1 MSSVDLLTAVEDI
14 QRAVNELELKEQQ
27 LNQQLDS
34 CLESQAEVSRKLT
47 LLQDVVP
54 KVDYLIKD
62 TVKLDGLIKHTCD
75 LAENVS
81 SKVRKLDLAK
91 NRVNSAMKRVDDVLD
106 LKNCVDGVQNAL
118 KIEDYEQAAAHIN
131 RYLSLDENLVKAT
144 TVDSA
149 EEGSVG
155 GAFHLLREAEEHL
168 KGIVNEKFDTAVSSN
183 NTVEVERFL
192 KIFPLLGMKEKGKR
206 KISQYLKSQIS
217 DNYKQHIEGLASTV
231 TNDQREK
238 MIYADM
244 LMKLYELIAKIIE
257 KYQPLVETYY
267 GLGNMIPIIQA
278 IQRECDNRASMILKA
293 FENNRKFNL
302 TVLSIK
308 RSSKSVPDRVSKNP
322 NERFD
327 VREFDV
333 VLNEVAAMSQRSELY
348 FSFIRK
354 YLQSA
359 AELDGVESRDAD
371 ISLIIRDC
379 ELSHKMQDLIGNYIA
394 LENFYMQ
401 EITTKA
407 VGLSQS
413 YDNITGPVTSNYVDD
428 IFFIIKKSIRRSLS
442 TASTDGIGAMLNN
455 AATLLTNFFN
465 GILSGKIKSSFIAGS
480 SIDLTGMLQGKLQPA
495 LTETIKVKNSYLVTL
510 NDAEVTSEN
519 VIKLCKDLEV
529 DFRTFLDKL
538 DDNSRHKI
546 QSCLNDLRDTSDV
559 FKAIVNNGSTQ
570 LCVSVIMPKIKVHID
585 GFTSVSHDITEETFN
600 NYELN
605 DPFVQNLISCISQ
618 DIQNY
623 KEHLSTANFDLLISL
638 LTNEITTEL
647 ENAIFRST
655 FNRLGGLQFDKELRA
670 LVSFLTSVTQW
681 TIRDKFARLSQ
692 IAIILN
698 LENVNEILDYW
709 GVNAGPLA
717 WRLTPADVRNSLML
731 RVDFRREDINR
742 IKL

>member
-1 MSSVDLLTAVEDI
+1 M
-14 QRAVNELELKEQQ
+14 
-27 LNQQLDS
+27 NQQLDS

-206 KISQYLKSQIS
+206 KISQYLKSQVIS

-267 GLGNMIPIIQA
+267 GITVVAEHFFNLINY
-278 IQRECDNRASMILKA
+278 QRECDNRASMILKA
-293 FENNRKFNL
+293 FENNRN
-302 TVLSIK
+302 IK

-354 YLQSA
+354 YLQD
-359 AELDGVESRDAD
+359 ERFDLIVQFIEDWIYFLEAD

-465 GILSGKIKSSFIAGS
+465 GILSGKIKSSFIAGRLAAKYFRLLIKFF

-529 DFRTFLDKL
+529 KNTMKMLTQYLCSTLLINF
-538 DDNSRHKI
+538 I
-546 QSCLNDLRDTSDV
+546 SCLNDLRDTSDV

-585 GFTSVSHDITEETFN
+585 GFTSASHDITEETFN